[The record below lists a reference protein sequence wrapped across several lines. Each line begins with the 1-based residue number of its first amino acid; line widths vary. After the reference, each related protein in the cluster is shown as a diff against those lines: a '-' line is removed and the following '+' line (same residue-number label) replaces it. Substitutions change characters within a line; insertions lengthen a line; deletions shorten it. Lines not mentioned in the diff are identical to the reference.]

1 MGAKK
6 KNLAVKPKK
15 LAPLRLLVV
24 ENHPDMR
31 QGLKTFL
38 SMLEFHA
45 CIVEDLASAR
55 QAAERESF
63 DVLLTDISLPDGDGW
78 DLVGQLRA
86 ANRLPLTA
94 IAMSGFGS
102 PSDVLRSERAGF
114 MSHLIK
120 PFMPDELE
128 VLLVE
133 AQARS
138 SSQAAALAA

>member
-1 MGAKK
+1 MGVKK
-6 KNLAVKPKK
+6 KSVVPKTK
-15 LAPLRLLVV
+15 KALSLRVLVV

-38 SMLEFHA
+38 AMLEFHA

-55 QAAERESF
+55 QAAEKESF

-78 DLVGQLRA
+78 DLVGQLRD
-86 ANRLPLTA
+86 ANCLPLTT

-114 MSHLIK
+114 MNHLIK

-128 VLLVE
+128 GLLLA
-133 AQARS
+133 AQARTNL
-138 SSQAAALAA
+138 QTPAVAV